1 MKKGS
6 LLFSSGHGKRIYIS
20 SRIIYTC
27 QRRDQASLIEVG
39 LNSLL
44 DIGRD
49 SMKPG
54 IVSKKE
60 VKGNLIL
67 ERQMLG
73 THQVLKLRRDRCI
86 GCDICSQACP
96 QQAASLLSPVSKDG
110 RLVKRRTADFDRQKC
125 TFCGVCVVLCPSSAI
140 EIETNGKKSIG
151 VVESK
156 VFPTLI
162 REIGVDVSKCGIE
175 CNCVCQDSCPI
186 KAIEV
191 VLKGKEKAEFMGI
204 EQVNMNRD
212 LCVFCGKC
220 ESACPKDTIKATRPF
235 SGFVKL
241 DAIACPENCRIC
253 VDACPTKV
261 ISQDTDGS
269 LSVDE
274 RFCIYC
280 GACQAVCPEEIIAVT
295 RTGIL
300 HSDIT
305 SGAWITALEKL
316 TSRGQMVKELSA
328 KACTKTREA
337 GRSLGRF

>member
-1 MKKGS
+1 
-6 LLFSSGHGKRIYIS
+6 
-20 SRIIYTC
+20 
-27 QRRDQASLIEVG
+27 
-39 LNSLL
+39 
-44 DIGRD
+44 
-49 SMKPG
+49 MKPG

-67 ERQMLG
+67 ERRMLG
-73 THQVLKLRRDRCI
+73 THQVLRLTRDRCI
-86 GCDICSQACP
+86 GCDICSEACP
-96 QQAASLLSPVSKDG
+96 QEAVGLTSPASEDG
-110 RLVKRRTADFDRQKC
+110 RLIKQRTADFDRHKC

-151 VVESK
+151 VVESNI
-156 VFPTLI
+156 FPTLI
-162 REIGVDVSKCGIE
+162 REIEVDVGKCRIE
-175 CNCVCQDSCPI
+175 CNHICQDSCPT

-191 VLKGKEKAEFMGI
+191 VLKGKEKAEAVEI
-204 EQVNMNRD
+204 EQVKVNAES
-212 LCVFCGKC
+212 CVFCGKC
-220 ESACPKDTIKATRPF
+220 ESTCPKGAIKVTRPF

-241 DAIACPENCRIC
+241 DATACPENCQIC
-253 VDACPTKV
+253 VDACPTKI
-261 ISQDTDGS
+261 ISHDIDGN

-280 GACQAVCPEEIIAVT
+280 SACQAACLEKIIAVT

-316 TSRGQMVKELSA
+316 TSRVQMVKELSA
-328 KACTKTREA
+328 KANSKTREA